1 MNLRAVYAGSFDP
14 PTLGHL
20 NIVGRALSFC
30 DEVFMSVGINP
41 QKKTLFSDAERML
54 ILTNSIVEGLG
65 PIAAQRVYVSNYDG
79 LLVDYAKKYNIKLII
94 RGARTLADYEY
105 ENSLALINKKLA
117 PEIETV
123 ILPADPEL
131 SIVSSSMV
139 KEVAKF
145 NGDVSSFVTPVVLKY
160 LKEKFPHV

>member
-1 MNLRAVYAGSFDP
+1 MTLRAVYAGSFDP

-20 NIVGRALSFC
+20 DIAGRALRFC
-30 DEVFMSVGINP
+30 DELFMSVGINP
-41 QKKTLFSDAERML
+41 QKKTLFADGERMW
-54 ILTNSIVEGLG
+54 ILAQSITEVLG
-65 PIAAQRVYVSNYDG
+65 PISAQSIYVSSYDG
-79 LLVDYAKKYNIKLII
+79 LLVDYCKKNNIKLII

-117 PEIETV
+117 PEIETI
-123 ILPADPEL
+123 ILPASPEL

-145 NGDVSSFVTPVVLKY
+145 NGDVSSFVAPTALEF
-160 LKEKFPHV
+160 LNQKFPHV